1 MFKHHPFRMA
11 ALGGIVLSLLMLG
24 SPWAAFAAS
33 GWSPGVVISPTQ
45 PSPTPSAF
53 AIDPAGHEL
62 WVAAPPVAGGY
73 AIEVAQRTFGGTW
86 SPQTTIFSST
96 NRFVATVNKIYV
108 SIGAN
113 NTASV
118 AWQVGFAVLVALR
131 SPSGIWQA
139 PVTISPGSG
148 TANSLVA
155 KADAQGNGVAVWSQ
169 MTNLAS
175 AVDAVT
181 WTASG
186 VFSNVT
192 QLSGFAP
199 SELMPYLAVNEA
211 GTAIATFAQATT
223 PGGSTYQT
231 YSATRP
237 AGGNWSAATP
247 VTPNAAGSITGVAL
261 DSSGDATVLL
271 QQGTSIASSTRP
283 NGGSWSSPTILETAT
298 IVVPASVVS
307 DAAGNLTAVWAVN
320 SGNGVTSVHAAT
332 RLAGSFWGTPAN
344 LGACSSQNCVPLL
357 AAARDGSIAVVSFIG
372 ASNGLNVAV
381 RLGLGTWTPAV
392 VISSFSQLTNL
403 VAGNN
408 AFASAVWTTGIH
420 VKYHVALVESDF
432 R

>member
-1 MFKHHPFRMA
+1 MA
-11 ALGGIVLSLLMLG
+11 ASGGILLGLLLLG
-24 SPWAAFAAS
+24 SPWPALAAS
-33 GWSPGVVISPTQ
+33 GWSPAVAISPSQ
-45 PSPTPSAF
+45 PSTTPSGF

-73 AIEVAQRTFGGTW
+73 AIEVAQRSFGGTW
-86 SPQTTIFSST
+86 SPQTTIFSVT
-96 NRFVATVNKIYV
+96 NRFVATVSNIYV

-118 AWQVGFAVLVALR
+118 AWQVGGAILVALR
-131 SPSGIWQA
+131 SPSGTWQA
-139 PVTISPGSG
+139 PVTVSPSSGS
-148 TANSLVA
+148 ANSLMA

-192 QLSGFAP
+192 QLSGLAP
-199 SELMPYLAVNEA
+199 SELVPYLAVNEA
-211 GTAIATFAQATT
+211 GTAIATFVQATT

-247 VTPNAAGSITGVAL
+247 VTSNAAGVTGVAL
-261 DSSGDATVLL
+261 DSSGDATVVL

-283 NGGSWSSPTILETAT
+283 NGGGSWSSPTILETAT
-298 IVVPASVVS
+298 IVVPASLVS

-320 SGNGVTSVHAAT
+320 SGNGVTTVHADT
-332 RLAGSFWGTPAN
+332 RPAGSSWETPAN

-357 AAARDGSIAVVSFIG
+357 AAARDGSIAVVSFTG
-372 ASNGLNVAV
+372 ESNGLNVAV
-381 RLGLGTWTPAV
+381 RLGQGTWSSSV
-392 VISSFSQLTNL
+392 VGSGSTRITNL
-403 VAGNN
+403 IAGNN
-408 AFASAVWTTGIH
+408 AVASAVWPAGNRI
-420 VKYHVALVESDF
+420 KYHVALEQVDY

>member
-1 MFKHHPFRMA
+1 
-11 ALGGIVLSLLMLG
+11 
-24 SPWAAFAAS
+24 
-33 GWSPGVVISPTQ
+33 
-45 PSPTPSAF
+45 
-53 AIDPAGHEL
+53 
-62 WVAAPPVAGGY
+62 
-73 AIEVAQRTFGGTW
+73 
-86 SPQTTIFSST
+86 
-96 NRFVATVNKIYV
+96 
-108 SIGAN
+108 
-113 NTASV
+113 
-118 AWQVGFAVLVALR
+118 
-131 SPSGIWQA
+131 
-139 PVTISPGSG
+139 
-148 TANSLVA
+148 
-155 KADAQGNGVAVWSQ
+155 
-169 MTNLAS
+169 
-175 AVDAVT
+175 
-181 WTASG
+181 
-186 VFSNVT
+186 
-192 QLSGFAP
+192 
-199 SELMPYLAVNEA
+199 
-211 GTAIATFAQATT
+211 
-223 PGGSTYQT
+223 
-231 YSATRP
+231 TRP

>member
-1 MFKHHPFRMA
+1 MTTQRRFRLA
-11 ALGGIVLSLLMLG
+11 APGGILLGLLMLG
-24 SPWAAFAAS
+24 SPWSAFAAS
-33 GWSPGVVISPTQ
+33 GWSPAVAISPSQ

-62 WVAAPPVAGGY
+62 WVAAPPVVGGY
-73 AIEVAQRTFGGTW
+73 AIEVAQRSFGGTW
-86 SPQTTIFSST
+86 SPQTTIFSVT

-139 PVTISPGSG
+139 PVTISPSSG
-148 TANSLVA
+148 TANSLLA
-155 KADAQGNGVAVWSQ
+155 KTDAQGNGVAVWSQ

-186 VFSNVT
+186 AFSGVT
-192 QLSGFAP
+192 QLSGLSP
-199 SELMPYLAVNEA
+199 SELTPDLAVNEA
-211 GTAIATFAQATT
+211 GTAIAVFAAATT
-223 PGGSTYQT
+223 PGGSSYQT
-231 YSATRP
+231 YAATRP

-247 VTPNAAGSITGVAL
+247 ISPITGGVSAAVAL
-261 DSSGDATVLL
+261 DGSGNATVVWE
-271 QQGTSIASSTRP
+271 QGTTVASATRP
-283 NGGSWSSPTILETAT
+283 ARGSWSSPAVLETANF
-298 IVVPASVVS
+298 VVPASVVS
-307 DAAGNLTAVWAVN
+307 DAAGSLTAVWAVN

-332 RLAGSFWGTPAN
+332 RPAGSPWGAPAN

-357 AAARDGSIAVVSFIG
+357 AAARDGSIAVVGFTG
-372 ASNGLNVAV
+372 ASNGLSVAV
-381 RLGLGTWTPAV
+381 RLGQGTWSSSV
-392 VISSFSQLTNL
+392 VGSGSTRITNL
-403 VAGNN
+403 IAGNN
-408 AFASAVWTTGIH
+408 AVASAVWPANIKT
-420 VKYHVALVESDF
+420 KYHVGLDQSDF